1 MSEQCM
7 HDGKAG
13 PCERPAVEGE
23 HFCRRHLPKAE
34 WSVSVLTMTGRSEA
48 KARAVYEAALKS
60 LESARMGR
68 VELRRNGVQIKGV
81 LKA

>member
-1 MSEQCM
+1 MTEQCM
-7 HDGKAG
+7 HDGKAS
-13 PCERPAVEGE
+13 PCERPAVEAE
-23 HFCRRHLPKAE
+23 HFCRRHLPKGD

-60 LESARMGR
+60 VEMGR

-81 LKA
+81 IKA